1 MNSARMNDIMAE
13 KKDRIE
19 KLRELV
25 AYHQKRYHEEDAPE
39 ISDEAYDS
47 LVRELRE
54 LEGVGEEE
62 VSIANQVGGA
72 PSEAFSKV
80 THKVRQWSLNN
91 VFDLEELK
99 DWEEQIKRRL
109 REEDI
114 TDALTYDV
122 GHKLDG
128 LKVVLTYEVGKLVRA
143 ATRGNG
149 VIGEDV
155 THTAR
160 TIEDVPET
168 LALPVDL
175 TCVGEVWLSETE
187 FKRINKEREKLEQPL
202 FANPRNAAAGSL
214 RQLDPAV
221 TASRRLSIIVYDLDS
236 IEVNDTNLKQPT
248 TQEEEILLLKKLGFK
263 VGEHTFLAHSISD
276 IIKYYE
282 KWKGKRNTLPYNVD
296 GIVVKV
302 NDLSLQRR
310 LGYTAKAPRFAIA
323 FKFPAEQSTTV
334 ILDIVLQ
341 VGRTGVVTPVAH
353 LTPTRIAGSVV
364 SRATLHNEDQ
374 IKRLDVRIGDT
385 VILQKAGDVI
395 PEIVSVVTELRPA
408 SAKPYRFPKKVEG
421 CGGDGSIERIPGE
434 AAYRCV
440 TLDSD
445 FIYRRRLYH
454 FASKTALN
462 IDGVGPRILDLLL
475 DEGLIKTPADLF
487 TLKVGDLEGLP
498 GFKNKAAQN
507 VIDATLAAS
516 EVELYRLLVALSV
529 PNIGEETARLVADY
543 CGSLDKVKTVSVDE
557 LAAIHGVGEVVA
569 ESLVSWMHDEKNL
582 ELLSELLP
590 HLTIKNPVKQKSA
603 NTALAGKT
611 VVFTGALSTLSR
623 DEAKAIARAAGAH
636 IASSVSKKTDFV
648 VMGDEAGSKARAA
661 RELGVTVL
669 GEDEFLKMVR

>member
-1 MNSARMNDIMAE
+1 MA
-13 KKDRIE
+13 KKDNADRIE

-62 VSIANQVGGA
+62 VSVANQVGGA

-91 VFDLEELK
+91 VFNLEELS

-114 TDALTYDV
+114 TTELVYDV

-128 LKVVLTYEVGKLVRA
+128 LKVVLTYKDGKLVRA

-160 TIEDVPET
+160 TIEDIPET

-214 RQLDPAV
+214 RQLDPSI
-221 TASRRLSIIVYDLDS
+221 TASRRLSIVVYDLDS
-236 IEVNDTNLKQPT
+236 LDVKDTGLEEPA
-248 TQEEEILLLKKLGFK
+248 TQEEEILLLKKLGFPI
-263 VGEHTFLAHSISD
+263 GEHIFLAHSISD
-276 IIKYYE
+276 VLKYYE
-282 KWKGKRNTLPYNVD
+282 KWKRKRNTLPYNVD
-296 GIVVKV
+296 GIVIKV
-302 NDLSLQRR
+302 NDLSLQKR

-353 LTPTRIAGSVV
+353 LTPTLIAGSVV

-395 PEIVSVVTELRPA
+395 PEIVSVVNELRPA
-408 SAKPYRFPKKVEG
+408 NSKSYRFPKKVEG

-462 IDGVGPRILDLLL
+462 IDGVGPRILDQLL
-475 DEGLIKTPADLF
+475 DEGLIKTSADLF

-498 GFKNKAAQN
+498 GFKSRAAQN
-507 VIDATLAAS
+507 VIDAIKSAS
-516 EVELYRLLVALSV
+516 EVELYRLLVALSI

-543 CGSLDKVKTVSVDE
+543 CGSLEKVQRATVEE
-557 LAAIHGVGEVVA
+557 LAVIHGVGEVVA
-569 ESLVSWMHDEKNL
+569 ESLVLWMNNKKNL

-590 HLTIKNPVKQKSA
+590 HLNIRNPVKRKES
-603 NTALAGKT
+603 NGALAGKT
-611 VVFTGALSTLSR
+611 VVFTGALPSLSR
-623 DEAKAIARAAGAH
+623 DEAKALARSAGAH

-648 VMGDEAGSKARAA
+648 VMGDEAGSKARTA

-669 GEDEFLKMVR
+669 SEAEFLKMVR

>member
-1 MNSARMNDIMAE
+1 MNDIMA
-13 KKDRIE
+13 KMQDRIE
-19 KLRELV
+19 KLREIV

-47 LVRELRE
+47 LVRELCE

-62 VSIANQVGGA
+62 VSVANQVGGA

-91 VFDLEELK
+91 VFDIEELS

-114 TDALTYDV
+114 TDKITYDV

-128 LKVVLTYEVGKLVRA
+128 LKVVLTYKAGKLVRA

-160 TIEDVPET
+160 TIEDVPGT
-168 LALPVDL
+168 LSLPVDL
-175 TCVGEVWLSETE
+175 TCVGEVWLSEIE

-214 RQLDPAV
+214 RQLDSAV
-221 TASRRLSIIVYDLDS
+221 TASRRLSIVVYDLDS
-236 IEVNDTNLKQPT
+236 VDVKGTNLKQPT
-248 TQEEEILLLKKLGFK
+248 TQEEEILLLKKLGFQI
-263 VGEHTFLAHSISD
+263 GEHTFLAHSISD
-276 IIKYYE
+276 VLKYYE
-282 KWKGKRNTLPYNVD
+282 KWKGKRDTLPYNID

-302 NDLSLQRR
+302 NDLSLQKR

-323 FKFPAEQSTTV
+323 FKFPAEQSTTI

-408 SAKPYRFPKKVEG
+408 NAKPYRFPKKVEG

-434 AAYRCV
+434 AAYRCA

-462 IDGVGPRILDLLL
+462 IDGVGPRILDQLL

-498 GFKNKAAQN
+498 GFKSRAAQN
-507 VIDATLAAS
+507 VVDAILSAS
-516 EVELYRLLVALSV
+516 EVELYRLLVAISI

-543 CGSLDKVKTVSVDE
+543 CGSLEKVKTASVEE
-557 LAAIHGVGEVVA
+557 LAAIHGMGEVVA
-569 ESLVSWMHDEKNL
+569 ESLVSWMHDKKNL

-590 HLTIKNPVKQKSA
+590 HLTIKNPAKRKNV
-603 NTALAGKT
+603 TGALAGKT
-611 VVFTGALSTLSR
+611 VVFTGALSSLSR
-623 DEAKAIARAAGAH
+623 DEAEALARAVGAH

-661 RELGVTVL
+661 HELGVTVL